1 VAGGSEAVSAG
12 DDLAAAGL
20 ADNYKYRFAGMSG
33 MVAKVLPKKWI
44 AIGIIVLV
52 VVIIVGMFIGYY
64 NNFVTLNQDVNSKW
78 SEVENQYQRQAD
90 LIPNLVS
97 VVSSSVRVETSLI
110 QNVTNARSQWQSAPK
125 SDLLAR
131 DTAGV
136 NLQNSINAF
145 VSAVA
150 TAENYPVLQAN
161 KNYVALQD
169 ELVGTQNRI
178 AVARGNYIKSVQSY
192 DTAIQ
197 RFPGNLFAGMFG
209 FSLKEYYQASPSAL
223 QTPQLG
229 TGQLP

>member
-1 VAGGSEAVSAG
+1 MAV
-12 DDLAAAGL
+12 
-20 ADNYKYRFAGMSG
+20 
-33 MVAKVLPKKWI
+33 PTKWMI
-44 AIGIIVLV
+44 IGAIVLV
-52 VVIIVGMFIGYY
+52 ALIIVGMFIGYY
-64 NNFVTLNQDVNSKW
+64 NSFVTLNQNVLSKW

-97 VVSSSVRVETSLI
+97 TVSSAVKVEVNLI
-110 QNVTNARSQWQSAPK
+110 NNVTEARSRWQNAPQ

-136 NLQNSINAF
+136 NLQNSVNAF
-145 VSAVA
+145 ISAVA

-178 AVARGNYIKSVQSY
+178 TVARGRYIESIQGY
-192 DTAIQ
+192 NTAIQ
-197 RFPGNLFAGMFG
+197 RFPGVMFAGLYG
-209 FSLKEYYQASPSAL
+209 FAAKEYYQATPSSL
-223 QTPQLG
+223 QTPILG